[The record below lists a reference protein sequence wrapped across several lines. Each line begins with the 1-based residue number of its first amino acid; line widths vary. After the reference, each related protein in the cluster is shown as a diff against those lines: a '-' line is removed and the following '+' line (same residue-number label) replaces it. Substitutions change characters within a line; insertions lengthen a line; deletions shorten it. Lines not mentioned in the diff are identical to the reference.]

1 MPRNNSSKNKKKIIA
16 FMYVIIVFTYLALLL
31 YGVSLFWIGFHN
43 IDLGYNM
50 RYLDMIDGDP
60 DQDYQDV
67 GNNGKIRS
75 GEDLYQL
82 GTNQMFKSFFISMLG
97 CSGVVYLCLNK

>member
-1 MPRNNSSKNKKKIIA
+1 
-16 FMYVIIVFTYLALLL
+16 
-31 YGVSLFWIGFHN
+31 
-43 IDLGYNM
+43 
-50 RYLDMIDGDP
+50 MIDGDP